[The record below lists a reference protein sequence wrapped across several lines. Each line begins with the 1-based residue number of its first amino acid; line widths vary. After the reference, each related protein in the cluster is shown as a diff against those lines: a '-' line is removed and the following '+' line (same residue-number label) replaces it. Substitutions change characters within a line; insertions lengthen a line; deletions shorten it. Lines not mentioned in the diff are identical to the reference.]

1 MQLVAA
7 NGAVIPALGF
17 GTYGMARSDMMRMLP
32 AALNAGFRH
41 IDTAQIYRN
50 EAEVGECVAASGLR
64 RQDVFITTKVWVANY
79 AGHAFSASVDESL
92 RKLRTDYIDL
102 LLLHW
107 PSEATPLAEQ
117 IAGLNAAVGA
127 GKVRHIGVS
136 NFNRALMAEAVK
148 LSAAPIVTNQFEYH
162 PYLDQTLLIDA
173 CRRLGICMTAYC
185 GMALGRV
192 FGDPTLKEVARAH
205 DRSVAQV
212 VLRWLVQQGNVVA
225 LSRTTDPLRAAGNLQ
240 VFDFAL
246 TAIEMAAI
254 HGLAEVDSRIDSS
267 DTTDGISRAAWRY
280 IFRSA
285 LGALRRGCGRLRS
298 GAEAHQISRL
308 DRTDGRCHRTGGEGD
323 ARQAGRL
330 RGQYRARE
338 RAPHRPEN
346 SRQERDRRS
355 SRQGEQSEGHGRLL

>member
-1 MQLVAA
+1 VQFVAA

-17 GTYGMARSDMMRMLP
+17 GTYGMARSDMMRMIP

-64 RQDVFITTKVWVANY
+64 RQDVFLTTKVWVANY
-79 AGHAFSASVDESL
+79 PGRAFAASVDESL

-117 IAGLNAAVGA
+117 IAGLNAAVRA

-136 NFNRALMAEAVK
+136 NFNRALMAEAVR

-162 PYLDQTLLIDA
+162 PYLDQAPLIDA
-173 CRRLGICMTAYC
+173 CRRLGIGVTAYC
-185 GMALGRV
+185 GMAVGRV
-192 FGDPTLKEVARAH
+192 FSDPTLKEIARAH
-205 DRSVAQV
+205 GRSVAQV

-246 TAIEMAAI
+246 TAAEMAAI
-254 HGLAEVDSRIDSS
+254 HGLAEADSRIVSPPGLSPFWDPTPAARRHS
-267 DTTDGISRAAWRY
+267 TTVS
-280 IFRSA
+280 
-285 LGALRRGCGRLRS
+285 
-298 GAEAHQISRL
+298 Q
-308 DRTDGRCHRTGGEGD
+308 
-323 ARQAGRL
+323 
-330 RGQYRARE
+330 
-338 RAPHRPEN
+338 
-346 SRQERDRRS
+346 
-355 SRQGEQSEGHGRLL
+355 